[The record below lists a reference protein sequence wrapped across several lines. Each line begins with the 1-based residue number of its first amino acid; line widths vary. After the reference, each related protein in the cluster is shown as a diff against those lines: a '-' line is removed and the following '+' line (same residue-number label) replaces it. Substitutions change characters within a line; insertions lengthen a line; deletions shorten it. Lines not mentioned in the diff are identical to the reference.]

1 MEADLILVKDFPEA
15 DPEARM
21 KVHMVYKDAITGKM
35 SKRVRKRA
43 PSRLTLWTAGLHP
56 TRETARR
63 WEQHGMELKIPQ
75 VTYCLAR
82 AAPSIIKQIIH
93 L

>member
-21 KVHMVYKDAITGKM
+21 KVHMVYKDVITGKM

-43 PSRLTLWTAGLHP
+43 PSRLTLWTLGLHP
-56 TRETARR
+56 VGETARR
-63 WEQHGMELKIPQ
+63 APPGGDSMERNGKF
-75 VTYCLAR
+75 
-82 AAPSIIKQIIH
+82 PSHMQSG
-93 L
+93 

>member
-15 DPEARM
+15 DPEAKM
-21 KVHMVYKDAITGKM
+21 KVHMVYKDVITGKM

-43 PSRLTLWTAGLHP
+43 PSRLTLWTLGLHP
-56 TRETARR
+56 VGETA
-63 WEQHGMELKIPQ
+63 WNGTENSQ
-75 VTYCLAR
+75 VTYILTR
-82 AAPSIIKQIIH
+82 AAQSIIKQIIH